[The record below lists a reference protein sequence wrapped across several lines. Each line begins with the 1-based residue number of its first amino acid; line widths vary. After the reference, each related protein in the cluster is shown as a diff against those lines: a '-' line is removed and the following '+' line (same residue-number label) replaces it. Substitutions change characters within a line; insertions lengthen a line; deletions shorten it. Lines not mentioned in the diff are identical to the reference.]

1 MPDEGEDP
9 SPRKGQIVTFY
20 SFKGGTGRTMALA
33 NVAWIL
39 AANGKRVLIA
49 DWDLES
55 PGLLR
60 FFQPFTDAGASDR
73 LGIVDFVRDYAWA
86 MAEAEINPEAL
97 HHPKSSKVAA
107 LPAISEMINHHIDQL
122 GGYVIPLSWQFP
134 DDGALHFLSPG
145 KQHNGDYQATLAS
158 LDWDNF
164 YDYLYGA
171 QFLTVLRELLK
182 STYDYVLIDSRTGHG
197 DVSDICTIHLPDMV
211 IDCFTLTN
219 QAIDGAAM
227 IAKEIKDGSGREIT
241 VLPVPMRIDHAQKEK
256 VEAGLKYAASLF
268 EGLPTGMS
276 EEDRRTYWAT
286 VEVPYRPS
294 YAYEETL
301 STFYD
306 RPGSVNGL
314 LPYYERI
321 AALITGGE
329 ITTLPPREEWLRL
342 RTRLLFSRTQSSN
355 PLEVILDFSPEDQL
369 WAEWVA
375 GVLASAEITVRWVDE
390 VPTGSDDSEEPETL
404 RQTVA
409 IVSESYAARVNES
422 PFAVKPDLLISV
434 TEARVPNALADVP
447 VAFLAGLPENRA
459 ADVLINRLNGRRPTE
474 SELANSTL
482 SYPGSDRARVQNIPT
497 RNVNFTGRNSDLRQL
512 RDELRTRRMA
522 VFQPLVLHGLGG
534 VGKTQVALEYA
545 HRFRAD
551 YDIIWWMDCGMAQ
564 YVDASLADLG
574 QQLRE
579 QFGVSV
585 PEEGGVTE
593 VCRQVLR
600 TLSEDLPDKRWLL
613 VYDNAEDIGQLKPL
627 LPVGGGHVLIT
638 SQNDEWQKQGIST
651 SLEVDKF
658 LPEDSVRHLR
668 RRLSGITEA
677 DARTIARILQDIP
690 LAVAAAGAL
699 LAVTG
704 MSVDEYLERLR
715 CQPTQEY
722 PTDHPL
728 SAYAPEVAQAWNL
741 SLDELGKRSAAAAR
755 MLGICSVMAPEV
767 SQDLVNSQ
775 AMAETLRALDPTI
788 SERAMIARL
797 TRQIDLLA
805 LIKVDNN
812 NRQIQLHRV
821 VRAVVS
827 DRMSGDEKAAARLA
841 VHRMVVDAK
850 PKEGD
855 VDDPQN
861 WRRYRAIWPHLTP
874 SGVMWSADPEV
885 RQLLIDRVR
894 YLRQRDDLER
904 GRRRAEEIQRAWRSM
919 LTGNPDPELPDSELM
934 ATGPLDPEAA
944 QSLRLQLLRLQFN
957 LANMMRDLA
966 EFEAAR
972 EIDQAVLDEQMEL
985 LGPGHL
991 HTLQTRSSLAGDM
1004 RALGDYKAALELD
1017 MVTYESSCETFGDD
1031 VRSTLNAA
1039 HNLALSYLL
1048 TGLFRQALAQDRQTL
1063 ERRASVLGSTNPRTF
1078 NSGSAVA
1085 RDLLEAGRY
1094 EEAVTRMETV
1104 WGQCVETLGDND
1116 RITLNARLLL
1126 GVALRCVGRTE
1137 AAGTHI
1143 EWARNGLTRG
1153 FGRNSTD
1160 ALSARLSQALNL
1172 LAVGQVRAGRAE
1184 AEEVLVIYQ
1193 ERLGDSHPL
1202 PLICRLDIA
1211 TALCLEGDF
1220 VGARIEAETAAIGLQ
1235 SRLGDEHPYTF
1246 AAQMVLA
1253 TVLARQGRLTEA
1265 RDLEQKVVSG
1275 RERVLRDDHPDTLRC
1290 RANLLLS
1297 EQELKTSGAADK
1309 RQQVLDALSELIGSE
1324 HPDVTTALRG
1334 NRLLATIDPP
1344 PF

>member
-1 MPDEGEDP
+1 MSDEE
-9 SPRKGQIVTFY
+9 R
-20 SFKGGTGRTMALA
+20 
-33 NVAWIL
+33 
-39 AANGKRVLIA
+39 
-49 DWDLES
+49 
-55 PGLLR
+55 
-60 FFQPFTDAGASDR
+60 
-73 LGIVDFVRDYAWA
+73 RD
-86 MAEAEINPEAL
+86 
-97 HHPKSSKVAA
+97 
-107 LPAISEMINHHIDQL
+107 
-122 GGYVIPLSWQFP
+122 
-134 DDGALHFLSPG
+134 
-145 KQHNGDYQATLAS
+145 
-158 LDWDNF
+158 
-164 YDYLYGA
+164 
-171 QFLTVLRELLK
+171 
-182 STYDYVLIDSRTGHG
+182 
-197 DVSDICTIHLPDMV
+197 
-211 IDCFTLTN
+211 
-219 QAIDGAAM
+219 
-227 IAKEIKDGSGREIT
+227 
-241 VLPVPMRIDHAQKEK
+241 
-256 VEAGLKYAASLF
+256 
-268 EGLPTGMS
+268 
-276 EEDRRTYWAT
+276 YWAT

-306 RPGSVNGL
+306 RPGSLNGL

-355 PLEVILDFSPEDQL
+355 PLEVVLDFSPEDQL

-390 VPTGSDDSEEPETL
+390 LPTSPDESEEAEVL

-409 IVSESYAARVNES
+409 IVSESYALRVDET
-422 PFAVKPDLLISV
+422 PFATEPDLLISV
-434 TEARVPNALADVP
+434 TEARVPASLADVP

-459 ADVLINRLNGRRPTE
+459 ADVLIDRLNGRRPAD
-474 SELANSTL
+474 SDLANSTL

-497 RNVNFTGRNSDLRQL
+497 RNVNFTGRNSDLRLL
-512 RDELRTRRMA
+512 REELRARRLA

-534 VGKTQVALEYA
+534 VGKTQVALEYS

-579 QFGVSV
+579 QFGVPV

-593 VCRQVLR
+593 VCQQVLR
-600 TLSEDLPDKRWLL
+600 TLSEGLPDKRWLL
-613 VYDNAEDIGQLKPL
+613 VYDNAEDVEQLRPL

-638 SQNDEWQKQGIST
+638 SQNEQWQGIGS
-651 SLEVDKF
+651 SLEVHKF
-658 LPEDSVRHLR
+658 RPEDSVRHLR
-668 RRLSGITEA
+668 RRLHGISEE

-704 MSVDEYLERLR
+704 ISVDEYLERLKR
-715 CQPTQEY
+715 QPTRAY
-722 PTDHPL
+722 PDDHPL
-728 SAYAPEVAQAWNL
+728 SAYAPEVAKAWNL
-741 SLDELGKRSAAAAR
+741 SLDELERRSAAAAR

-775 AMAETLRALDPTI
+775 AMAETLRELDPTI
-788 SERAMIARL
+788 SERGMIARL

-821 VRAVVS
+821 VQAVVS
-827 DRMSGDEKAAARLA
+827 DRMSDAEKASARRA
-841 VHRMVVDAK
+841 VHRMVIDAK

-874 SGVMWSADPEV
+874 SGVMWSADAEV

-919 LTGNPDPELPDSELM
+919 LAGVPDPELPGSEQM
-934 ATGPLDPEAA
+934 VTGPPDPQAA
-944 QSLRLQLLRLQFN
+944 IALRVQLLRLQFN

-966 EFEAAR
+966 DFDEAR
-972 EIDQAVLDEQMEL
+972 KIDQKVLDEQMEL
-985 LGPGHL
+985 LGPDHL
-991 HTLQTRSSLAGDM
+991 HTLHTRSSLAADM
-1004 RALGDYKAALELD
+1004 RALGEYQSALELD
-1017 MVTYESSCETFGDD
+1017 QVTYASSREAFGED
-1031 VRSTLNAA
+1031 VRGTLNAA

-1048 TGLFRQALAQDRQTL
+1048 TGRFRQALAQDRQTL
-1063 ERRASVLGSTNPRTF
+1063 ERRNSVLGSTNPRTF
-1078 NSGSAVA
+1078 NSGASVA

-1137 AAGTHI
+1137 AAGSHI
-1143 EWARNGLTRG
+1143 EWARTGLTRG
-1153 FGRNSTD
+1153 FGRDSTD
-1160 ALSARLSQALNL
+1160 ALAAKLSQALNL
-1172 LAVGQVRAGRAE
+1172 LAIGHFREGRTA
-1184 AEEVLVIYQ
+1184 AEEVLVVYQ
-1193 ERLGDSHPL
+1193 DRLGDSHPH

-1211 TALCLEGDF
+1211 TALCLDGDF
-1220 VGARIEAETAAIGLQ
+1220 VSARTEAEIAVNGLQ
-1235 SRLGDEHPYTF
+1235 GRLGDEHPYAL

-1253 TVLARQGRLTEA
+1253 TVLARQDNLPEA
-1265 RDLEQKVVSG
+1265 RNLEEQVVSG
-1275 RERVLRDDHPDTLRC
+1275 RERALREDHPDTLRC
-1290 RANLLLS
+1290 RANLLLT
-1297 EQELKTSGAADK
+1297 EQELKEAGAAGK
-1309 RQQVLDALSELIGSE
+1309 RQQVLAALGALIGPE

-1334 NRLLATIDPP
+1334 GRLLAMIDPP

>member
-9 SPRKGQIVTFY
+9 SPRTGQIVTFY

-55 PGLLR
+55 PGLHR
-60 FFQPFTDAGASDR
+60 FFKPFTDDREASER
-73 LGIVDFVRDYAWA
+73 PGIVDFIRRYAWA
-86 MAEAEINPEAL
+86 MTDSEIDPEVL
-97 HHPKSSKVAA
+97 HHSKSSKEAA
-107 LPAISEMINHHIDQL
+107 LPAISEMINEHINQL
-122 GGYVIPLSWQFP
+122 DGYVIPLSWQFP

-145 KQHNGDYQATLAS
+145 KQNNGDYQATLGS

-171 QFLTVLRELLK
+171 HFLTVLRTLLK
-182 STYDYVLIDSRTGHG
+182 DRYDYVLIDSRTGHG
-197 DVSDICTIHLPDMV
+197 DVSDICTRHLPDMV

-219 QAIDGAAM
+219 QAIDGAANV
-227 IAKEIKDGSGREIT
+227 AKDIKVRSSREIAI
-241 VLPVPMRIDHAQKEK
+241 LPVPMRIDHAQKEK
-256 VEAGLKYAASLF
+256 VDAGLKYAAGLF
-268 EGLPTGMS
+268 ADLPAGMS
-276 EEDRRTYWAT
+276 EEERRDYWAT

-321 AALITGGE
+321 AGLITGGE
-329 ITTLPPREEWLRL
+329 ISTLPPREEWLRL

-355 PLEVILDFSPEDQL
+355 PLEVVLDFSPEDQL

-390 VPTGSDDSEEPETL
+390 VPTSPDDSEEVETL

-409 IVSESYAARVNES
+409 IVSESYAAPVDES
-422 PFAVKPDLLISV
+422 PSAAKPDLLISV
-434 TEARVPNALADVP
+434 TEARVPASLADVP
-447 VAFLAGLPENRA
+447 VAFLAGLPESRA
-459 ADVLINRLNGRRPTE
+459 ADVLIDRLNGRRPAE

-512 RDELRTRRMA
+512 REELRTRRVA
-522 VFQPLVLHGLGG
+522 VFRPLILHGLGG
-534 VGKTQVALEYA
+534 VGKTQVALEYS

-551 YDIIWWMDCGMAQ
+551 YDIVWWMDCGQAQ

-585 PEEGGVTE
+585 PEEGGVSE
-593 VCRQVLR
+593 VCQQVLR
-600 TLSEDLPDKRWLL
+600 TLSEGLPDKRWLL
-613 VYDNAEDIGQLKPL
+613 VYDNAEDVAQLRPL
-627 LPVGGGHVLIT
+627 LPAGGGHVLIT
-638 SQNDEWQKQGIST
+638 SQNDQWQDIGT

-658 LPEDSVRHLR
+658 LPEESVRHLR
-668 RRLSGITEA
+668 RRLDGITEA

-704 MSVDEYLERLR
+704 ISVGEYLERLKGE
-715 CQPTQEY
+715 PTRAY
-722 PTDHPL
+722 PAGHPL
-728 SAYAPEVAQAWNL
+728 SAYAPEVAKAWNL
-741 SLDELGKRSAAAAR
+741 SLDELGRRSPAAAR

-767 SQDLVNSQ
+767 SQDLVNSK
-775 AMAETLRALDPTI
+775 AMAETLRELDPTI
-788 SERAMIARL
+788 SERGMIATL

-821 VRAVVS
+821 VQAVVS
-827 DRMSGDEKAAARLA
+827 DRMSDEEKASARRA

-874 SGVMWSADPEV
+874 SGVMWSTDAEV
-885 RQLLIDRVR
+885 RELLIDRVR
-894 YLRQRDDLER
+894 YLRQRDDLDR
-904 GRRRAEEIQRAWRSM
+904 GRRRAEEIQRAWSSM
-919 LTGNPDPELPDSELM
+919 LTGIPDPKLPGSELM
-934 ATGPLDPEAA
+934 VTDPPNPKAA
-944 QSLRLQLLRLQFN
+944 ESLRVQLLRLQFN
-957 LANMMRDLA
+957 LANIMRDLA
-966 EFEAAR
+966 EFDEAR
-972 EIDQAVLDEQMEL
+972 KIDQEVLDEQTGL
-985 LGPGHL
+985 LGPRHL
-991 HTLQTRSSLAGDM
+991 HTLQTRSSLAADM
-1004 RALGDYKAALELD
+1004 RALGNYQAALELD
-1017 MVTYESSCETFGDD
+1017 AVTYESSRDAFGDD

-1048 TGLFRQALAQDRQTL
+1048 TGRFREALSQDRQTL
-1063 ERRASVLGSTNPRTF
+1063 ERRNSVLGSTNPRTF
-1078 NSGSAVA
+1078 NSGASVA

-1094 EEAVTRMETV
+1094 DEAVIRMETV
-1104 WGQCVETLGDND
+1104 WAQCVETLGDND

-1126 GVALRCVGRTE
+1126 GVALRCVGRTDT
-1137 AAGTHI
+1137 AGSHI
-1143 EWARNGLTRG
+1143 EWARMGLTRG
-1153 FGRNSTD
+1153 FGRDSTD
-1160 ALSARLSQALNL
+1160 ALAAKLSQALNQ
-1172 LAVGQVRAGRAE
+1172 LAIGHFREGRAA
-1184 AEEVLVIYQ
+1184 AEEVLVVYQ
-1193 ERLGDSHPL
+1193 ERLGDSHPH

-1211 TALCLEGDF
+1211 TALCLDGDF
-1220 VGARIEAETAAIGLQ
+1220 VSARTEAETAVGGLRG
-1235 SRLGDEHPYTF
+1235 RLGDGHPYTL
-1246 AAQMVLA
+1246 AARMVLA
-1253 TVLARQGRLTEA
+1253 TVLARQDHLAEA
-1265 RDLEQKVVSG
+1265 RDLEEEVLRG
-1275 RERVLRDDHPDTLRC
+1275 REQVLRHDHPDTLRC
-1290 RANLLLS
+1290 RANLLLT
-1297 EQELKTSGAADK
+1297 EQELKVTGAAGK
-1309 RQQVLDALSELIGSE
+1309 RQQVLAALGALIGSE

-1334 NRLLATIDPP
+1334 GRLLAMIDPP
-1344 PF
+1344 PY